1 MASYDENNEQ
11 YVLEDGTY
19 KIRVGNSSRNTVEAA
34 DIKLDK
40 DVVTE
45 KAENA
50 LGMTKDKM
58 QTGTYTADHVV
69 AEGGAY
75 KMNILDEK
83 STGYGTGI
91 TPTAEG
97 LSAAKAS
104 LSLAASSFGKTETYA
119 YTDGKVTSY
128 ISEDKDSD
136 SNAYSKNADLEK
148 ET

>member
-1 MASYDENNEQ
+1 
-11 YVLEDGTY
+11 
-19 KIRVGNSSRNTVEAA
+19 
-34 DIKLDK
+34 
-40 DVVTE
+40 
-45 KAENA
+45 
-50 LGMTKDKM
+50 MTKDKM

-97 LSAAKAS
+97 LSAKKAS

-136 SNAYSKNADLEK
+136 SNAYSKNADLDK
-148 ET
+148 ETKKTVKATKRCNSGRCCERQTYHGRTGSKHE